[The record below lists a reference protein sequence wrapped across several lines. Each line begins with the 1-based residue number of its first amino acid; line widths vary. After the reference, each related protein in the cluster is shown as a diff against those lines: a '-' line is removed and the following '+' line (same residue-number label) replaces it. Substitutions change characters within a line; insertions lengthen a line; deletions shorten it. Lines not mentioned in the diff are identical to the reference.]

1 MEVVQINTPI
11 AVMFVVYA
19 LLMLY
24 IGFYFYKQNKNFRGL
39 FSRWAYYGA
48 CDICT

>member
-1 MEVVQINTPI
+1 MIKERLMEVVQINTPI

-24 IGFYFYKQNKNFRGL
+24 IVKI
-39 FSRWAYYGA
+39 
-48 CDICT
+48 DTI

>member
-24 IGFYFYKQNKNFRGL
+24 IGFYFIKPLYKSKSF
-39 FSRWAYYGA
+39 
-48 CDICT
+48 DT

>member
-24 IGFYFYKQNKNFRGL
+24 IGFIFISKIKIQRIIF
-39 FSRWAYYGA
+39 
-48 CDICT
+48 